1 MSLQELIL
9 FAPMTVK
16 LCLVTETH
24 RETQTDKVLRTRE
37 ASTELDGISERKFTL
52 QGKKLT
58 HVRNQTHINR
68 LFHMFLQHGIAPDS
82 LFSTIIFHL
91 RSTPVSNCST
101 YIICLGKLFYHIAPS
116 YPTCTFPPQKKKVI
130 CPFNVFGF
138 NCSIILCFF
147 TEEKN

>member
-24 RETQTDKVLRTRE
+24 RETQTDKILRTRE
-37 ASTELDGISERKFTL
+37 ASTELDGISERKLTL

-68 LFHMFLQHGIAPDS
+68 LLRMFLQHGIAPDS

-91 RSTPVSNCST
+91 RPTPVSNCST
-101 YIICLGKLFYHIAPS
+101 YIICLGKLFYHITPS
-116 YPTCTFPPQKKKVI
+116 YPTCTFPPQKKM
-130 CPFNVFGF
+130 
-138 NCSIILCFF
+138 
-147 TEEKN
+147 